1 MWTTILVARRVV
13 THDVVSVHWIVHSV
27 VGVAC
32 GWVAL
37 RRVGVVAS
45 SFVVALVVG
54 IPAWSASHG
63 VDLGDYDGVARIVEE
78 PVETGALRVVFDID
92 GRRYV
97 SYLYGSSAGRL
108 SRCRFG
114 DVVVVRGERRELSA
128 TQRVRLA
135 SRHVVGS
142 LVVDAVESRCAPGSP
157 LARSANRVR
166 DTLGLSTASLRP
178 DEAALLAGLVI
189 GDDRHQ
195 PREMIEAF
203 RAAGLSHLTAVSG
216 QNVAF
221 VLAVCGPLLRRIHV
235 RARFGVLVAVVAW
248 FVVVTR
254 CEPSVVRA
262 GIMAVVAA
270 YGASRGFL
278 ASGERALALTVG
290 AALVV
295 DPLLSASVGF
305 QLSTAATAGLV
316 WIAPRITDRI
326 PGPRWF
332 AESIGVTVAAHVAV
346 APVSYLTF
354 QTFNVVG
361 LAANLLAVPVAGFV
375 MLAGLPVMGVC
386 GLLVDVGV
394 PMADDLARVALVP
407 LRLAVRW
414 VWWVAVVASRL

>member
-1 MWTTILVARRVV
+1 MWVTILVVRRFVV
-13 THDVVSVHWIVHSV
+13 HDLVSAHWSVHSA
-27 VGVAC
+27 VGIAC
-32 GWVAL
+32 GWMVL
-37 RRVGVVAS
+37 RRGAFVVGAYIAAIVVA
-45 SFVVALVVG
+45 V
-54 IPAWSASHG
+54 PAWSASHD
-63 VDLGDYDGVARIVEE
+63 VVLGAYDGAVRIVEE
-78 PVETGALRVVFDID
+78 PIETGALRVVIDVD

-97 SYLYGSSAGRL
+97 SYLYGTSAGRL

-114 DVVVVRGERRELSA
+114 DVVMVSGERREL
-128 TQRVRLA
+128 TDVQRARLVP
-135 SRHVVGS
+135 RHVVGS
-142 LVVDAVESRCAPGSP
+142 FVVDAVESRCVSGSP

-166 DTLGLSTASLRP
+166 DTLGRATASLRP

-195 PREMIEAF
+195 PREMTEAF

-221 VLAVCGPLLRRIHV
+221 VLAVCGPLLRRIHE
-235 RARFGVLVAVVAW
+235 RARFAVLVAIVAW

-270 YGASRGFL
+270 YGSSRGFL

-290 AALVV
+290 AALIV

-316 WIAPRITDRI
+316 WVAPRITNRI
-326 PGPRWF
+326 PGPRWL
-332 AESIGVTVAAHVAV
+332 AESLGVTVAAQIAV

-354 QTFNVVG
+354 GTFNVVG
-361 LAANLLAVPVAGFV
+361 LVTNMLAVPVAGFV

-386 GLLVDVGV
+386 GLLVDLGA
-394 PMADDLARVALVP
+394 PMADAVARVGMVP